1 MSWSLCGSKVQ
12 SPMKTAVS
20 NYRCET
26 ILTLVQFSS
35 NSSGRSS
42 NGGDG
47 CDDYGYGELW
57 WSWWWLCV
65 MEMVVVVVMVMLV
78 TGDCVDGGGGELWWR
93 WGW

>member
-1 MSWSLCGSKVQ
+1 
-12 SPMKTAVS
+12 MKTAVS

-35 NSSGRSS
+35 NSSGGSS
-42 NGGDG
+42 SGGDG
-47 CDDYGYGELW
+47 CDDYGYGEL
-57 WSWWWLCV
+57 V
-65 MEMVVVVVMVMLV
+65 VVGMVKVVVGMEMVVVVVMVMLV

>member
-47 CDDYGYGELW
+47 CDDYTYVVLEWELTLNR
-57 WSWWWLCV
+57 SGRARKICV
-65 MEMVVVVVMVMLV
+65 FVEKIVSL
-78 TGDCVDGGGGELWWR
+78 LN
-93 WGW
+93 